1 MNNDWKDRLGVVFS
15 TNPDYQF
22 QKSDEEEAVTLP
34 NSQQSLHVYFT
45 RAGRGGKTVTVI
57 DGFVGKQA
65 DLKLLEKKLKARC
78 GTGGSSKDGQVLI
91 QGNQVEKIKA
101 LLLADGYKVKG

>member
-22 QKSDEEEAVTLP
+22 QKSEEEEAVTLP
-34 NSQQSLHVYFT
+34 NTQQSLHVYFT

-57 DGFVGKQA
+57 DGFV
-65 DLKLLEKKLKARC
+65 
-78 GTGGSSKDGQVLI
+78 